1 MHEGCGGMG
10 VRPVDPP
17 FALQMVK
24 QFSHQARETSSN
36 QHHYLQLRNGLLL
49 DEWGYFGL

>member
-1 MHEGCGGMG
+1 MYEGCGEMG

-17 FALQMVK
+17 FTFQIVK

-36 QHHYLQLRNGLLL
+36 QHHYLQLHNGLLL
-49 DEWGYFGL
+49 DKRGYFRL